1 MADARKRGIRL
12 ALCSG
17 RPGFG
22 ATRDLAARVAPEGL
36 HCFQNGASIV
46 DLGSGISRS
55 TVLGADAVRML
66 ITRARGQRRL
76 LELYT
81 DDAYAAEVDDE
92 RLRRHAALLDVPFE
106 PKPFEALTG
115 DVVRAQWLLPHDA
128 AAATLAEPHRGLE
141 VSPSLAPSMPDTTFI
156 SLTRAGV
163 NKGHAVRTIA
173 GAYRIALARVMY
185 VGDGFNDAP
194 AMRLVGWPVA
204 VDHAEPEARVLA
216 RSFVASPEAGGVAT
230 ALDMAME
237 TLVH

>member
-1 MADARKRGIRL
+1 MADARNRGVRL

-22 ATRDLAARVAPEGL
+22 ATRALAARVEPEGL
-36 HCFQNGASIV
+36 HCFQNGASII

-55 TVLGADAVRML
+55 TVLGDDAVRML

-81 DDAYAAEVDDE
+81 DDGYVAEVDDE
-92 RLRRHAALLDVPFE
+92 RLRRHAALLHIPFE
-106 PKPFEALTG
+106 PKPFEALAG
-115 DVVRAQWLLPHDA
+115 VIVRAQWLLPHDA
-128 AAATLAEPHRGLE
+128 VATMLAEPHNGLE

-156 SLTRAGV
+156 SLTQAGV

-173 GAYRIALARVMY
+173 GAYGIALERVMY

-194 AMRLVGWPVA
+194 AMQLVGWPVA

-237 TLVH
+237 TLVR